1 MCTRVGELWRIA
13 VRFVRVTDSREEYT
27 DEVDGDESSMP
38 NEYEDNAPV
47 TTAVLIRVLD
57 ERLSALRA
65 EMIERIEDTETRLL
79 KEFRKWAVRIEAVG
93 RVNET
98 RSIGLDQR
106 IAVIEERLNDLEDRP
121 RG

>member
-1 MCTRVGELWRIA
+1 
-13 VRFVRVTDSREEYT
+13 
-27 DEVDGDESSMP
+27 MP

>member
-1 MCTRVGELWRIA
+1 MPEEQEDNRPVTVALLTKIFASFEARLET
-13 VRFVRVTDSREEYT
+13 RFVSLETKIETKIDQRIT
-27 DEVDGDESSMP
+27 
-38 NEYEDNAPV
+38 
-47 TTAVLIRVLD
+47 
-57 ERLSALRA
+57 ALRD

-79 KEFRKWAVRIEAVG
+79 KEFRTCAVRIESVG

-121 RG
+121 